1 MQGSS
6 HLDLPYSRDN
16 KQLFD
21 NRHVSKIGMLT
32 HQSSGEG
39 GGGVRARGGAPHNPS
54 INTPVGLEQKNHV
67 INLSLLS
74 IHDLKNSKLNQ

>member
-32 HQSSGEG
+32 HQSSVG
-39 GGGVRARGGAPHNPS
+39 ARGGPPHNPS